1 MTIWCRISTTG
12 LALALVFAGA
22 WPGVFASAA
31 RQIDIRD
38 VQAVGTALLAK
49 GKAPSM
55 ADLNHDGRVDILDFQ
70 CAVNQATGITN
81 DKSPAAPQKQPSQ
94 SPTPAPSTE
103 LLALKVPT
111 CGPAPLPAPLLLPA
125 SAYVAAHTLTP
136 SEELHRLGLVAHA
149 PPCA

>member
-1 MTIWCRISTTG
+1 MRCRISTIFLV
-12 LALALVFAGA
+12 LALALAGA
-22 WPGVFASAA
+22 WPGNIAAAA
-31 RQIDIRD
+31 RAIDIRD

-49 GKAPSM
+49 GKAPQV

-70 CAVNQATGITN
+70 CAVNQATGMT
-81 DKSPAAPQKQPSQ
+81 KEKF
-94 SPTPAPSTE
+94 PSTPNKLPSNTPSPGPSTD

-111 CGPAPLPAPLLLPA
+111 CGQAPLPVPHYLPA
-125 SAYVAAHTLTP
+125 SAFMAAHRLTP